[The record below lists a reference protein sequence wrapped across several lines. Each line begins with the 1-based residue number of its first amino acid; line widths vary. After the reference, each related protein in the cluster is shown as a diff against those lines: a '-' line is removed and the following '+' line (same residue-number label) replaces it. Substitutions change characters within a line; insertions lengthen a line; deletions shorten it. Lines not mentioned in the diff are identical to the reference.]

1 MRMLLLEWWILH
13 ENVPSFPLNDIMR
26 YLHRFYDVTTVLL
39 DNLDFGK
46 NVRRR
51 RRYSLLTLRTV
62 VSVGRPLSDVKERF
76 GRRRDP
82 SFTWRHLLTASKA
95 ELYSEILWARSRAN
109 VASPKRRL
117 DQENITS
124 DDFFDSLLKSEK
136 DNMHRFKTSTV
147 RDNARSVI
155 ALAHNPEWCNVSSG
169 EELLHTL
176 VRQIH
181 LQWCVEVGRWLTVR
195 ELLLAQSIPTTTS
208 TLAAALGVHETLTD
222 QLEPVSSFNISRVQQ
237 GHPPRQRTAVGHMA
251 GNTMDVCV
259 VGTVMMHVLLELCCA
274 VPSSAVPPGP
284 LALCDR
290 SEIETDTPTE
300 VVMNSAAD
308 RWRSKRGRAPAGQ
321 LFRKLCGLPG
331 SNGSASST
339 SADSVSDIT
348 SETMETQS
356 CTCSIVTASN
366 SLALWHSESEA
377 PRFQHFRLPGSA
389 PDRNAASAL
398 AVNPFLFV

>member
-1 MRMLLLEWWILH
+1 MLLLEWWILH

-124 DDFFDSLLKSEK
+124 DDFFDSLLESEK
-136 DNMHRFKTSTV
+136 DNMHRFKTSTL

-331 SNGSASST
+331 SNGSANST
-339 SADSVSDIT
+339 SADYVSDIT

-366 SLALWHSESEA
+366 SLALGV
-377 PRFQHFRLPGSA
+377 GSA
-389 PDRNAASAL
+389 TLSAFQAARKRARSQCGERTGG
-398 AVNPFLFV
+398 